1 MCIFSANFYAYMK
14 RLFFLFFC
22 LLSALGQAQE
32 LETTPPEYIRTI
44 EFKASNDEFAG
55 TPILQLG
62 QALTLTFDDLIGD
75 EANYFYTIEH
85 YDFDWTPSNL
95 AKTEYLSGFD
105 DTRILSY
112 KNSFNT
118 LQIYSHYTLS
128 IPNRDTRGLKVSGN
142 YMLNIFDEQRKLV
155 FSKKFMVY
163 EDIAI
168 VQAEVKRSR
177 DLKYINEKQIINFS
191 IDGRDKIV
199 FRNPDENM
207 KTLLIKNNNLQ
218 TSIYNLKPQY
228 TMGNNLIYRYD
239 QRAAFWGS
247 NEFLNFDS
255 KDVRS
260 ATASI
265 RRIELKDIY
274 NTYLYTNGV
283 RAFDPYTYNPD
294 INGHY
299 VVRTLQGQDPTIEA
313 EYTYVH
319 FNLQCYEPLDGG
331 KIYLYGNFNNYT
343 LDKSTELSYNKD
355 TETYQLKRLFKQ
367 GFYDYKYVL
376 VRKDGSLDEGFISGN
391 FDKTENQYTVLAY
404 YRKIGGRYDRIIGVG
419 SANSRNIT
427 N

>member
-1 MCIFSANFYAYMK
+1 MK
-14 RLFFLFFC
+14 HLFLLFFS
-22 LLSALGQAQE
+22 LLLTLSQAQE

-44 EFKASNDEFAG
+44 EFKGPSDEFSG
-55 TPILQLG
+55 TPILRLG
-62 QALTLTFDDLIGD
+62 DALTLTFDDLIGD
-75 EANYFYTIEH
+75 EANYFYTITH
-85 YDFDWTPSNL
+85 YDFDWTPSTL
-95 AKTEYLSGFD
+95 SKTEYLNGFD

-118 LQIYSHYTLS
+118 LQIFSHYKLS
-128 IPNRDTRGLKVSGN
+128 IPNRNTRSLKVSGN
-142 YMLNIFDEQRKLV
+142 YMLKIFNERKELV

-168 VQAEVKRSR
+168 VKAEVKRSR
-177 DLKYINEKQIINFS
+177 DLKYINEKQVLNFS
-191 IDGRDKIV
+191 IDGRDDIV
-199 FRNPDENM
+199 FRNPDKNM

-228 TMGNNLIYRYD
+228 TMGSNLIYRYD
-239 QRAAFWGS
+239 QEAAFWGG

-265 RRIELKDIY
+265 RRIELKKIY
-274 NTYLYTNGV
+274 NTYLYTNGI
-283 RAFDPYTYNPD
+283 RAFDKYTYNPD
-294 INGHY
+294 INGSF

-319 FNLQCYEPLDGG
+319 FNLQCHEPLDGG

-343 LDKSTELSYNKD
+343 LDKSTELTYNKNSD
-355 TETYQLKRLFKQ
+355 SYQLKRLFKQ
-367 GFYDYKYVL
+367 GFYNYKYVL
-376 VRKDGSLDEGFISGN
+376 VRKDGTLDEGFISGN
-391 FDKTENQYTVLAY
+391 FDKTENQYTILAY